1 MPRELTSCCFGGNV
15 KWLSL
20 EACLRAKEPFGLERF
35 LLRKEEK
42 MSPIVKT
49 AVLAVK
55 LSLGL
60 ACVIW
65 SAILALSF
73 AVYGLP
79 GAVVFVLWSILIYG
93 MIRHNHHRYDRR

>member
-1 MPRELTSCCFGGNV
+1 MRL
-15 KWLSL
+15 
-20 EACLRAKEPFGLERF
+20 CLRAKESFGLEHF

-49 AVLAVK
+49 AVLAAK

-93 MIRHNHHRYDRR
+93 MIRHDHHRYDRR